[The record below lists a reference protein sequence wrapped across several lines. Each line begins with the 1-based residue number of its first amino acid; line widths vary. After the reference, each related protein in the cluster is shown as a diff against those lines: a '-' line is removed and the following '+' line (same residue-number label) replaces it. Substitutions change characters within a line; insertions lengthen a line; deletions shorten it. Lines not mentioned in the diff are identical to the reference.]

1 MRSLAIVGVAFIF
14 CLIFFATEGSSEEY
28 KFDNL
33 TVSKDETISF
43 NDDTI
48 WVQGDILVDGNLS
61 ITNCS
66 VNINLT
72 LDSTISEIRVN
83 STGLLSLYNA
93 TITTSAHE
101 RTDNETIIS
110 PYTIVVDAGNLNI
123 SNSIID
129 YGMLW
134 LVEGAVNIDKLELNG
149 FGMINYGI
157 FSENTNLNANQVH
170 IQNYTLGFRSIG
182 EIPILESV
190 TYYNCTSHMTQEW
203 WVTFSPIEESTDL
216 PISGFEIRQWDSD
229 DSMVGTWYWAKE
241 FEINSQGQK
250 VEHLAKFSSYLNLY
264 FSYIED
270 EWEQQI
276 TKNTDIVREY
286 DMNHTNLSYDSATLF
301 VDDIKLSDA
310 SLIVPKWSIINIS
323 VVVSNPTDLNFNNL
337 YLDLEVNN
345 QQAFARTSFKLFAN
359 TLLRI
364 NVTWIAS
371 LEGPLSLKISTN
383 LINLSG
389 NLSDIDIS
397 LSKFIEIEETISV
410 EEKSNSWAALFA
422 IIIILC
428 LCSYV
433 IYNDIEADDEI
444 KIIDSSKSD
453 TDVKVSD
460 DSMDDDEENIL
471 DNTEEE

>member
-1 MRSLAIVGVAFIF
+1 
-14 CLIFFATEGSSEEY
+14 
-28 KFDNL
+28 
-33 TVSKDETISF
+33 
-43 NDDTI
+43 
-48 WVQGDILVDGNLS
+48 
-61 ITNCS
+61 
-66 VNINLT
+66 
-72 LDSTISEIRVN
+72 
-83 STGLLSLYNA
+83 
-93 TITTSAHE
+93 
-101 RTDNETIIS
+101 
-110 PYTIVVDAGNLNI
+110 
-123 SNSIID
+123 
-129 YGMLW
+129 
-134 LVEGAVNIDKLELNG
+134 
-149 FGMINYGI
+149 
-157 FSENTNLNANQVH
+157 
-170 IQNYTLGFRSIG
+170 
-182 EIPILESV
+182 
-190 TYYNCTSHMTQEW
+190 MTQEW

-301 VDDIKLSDA
+301 VDDIQLSDA

-389 NLSDIDIS
+389 NVSDIDIS

-444 KIIDSSKSD
+444 NFIDSSKSD

-460 DSMDDDEENIL
+460 DSMDDEEKIL

>member
-1 MRSLAIVGVAFIF
+1 
-14 CLIFFATEGSSEEY
+14 
-28 KFDNL
+28 
-33 TVSKDETISF
+33 
-43 NDDTI
+43 
-48 WVQGDILVDGNLS
+48 
-61 ITNCS
+61 
-66 VNINLT
+66 
-72 LDSTISEIRVN
+72 
-83 STGLLSLYNA
+83 
-93 TITTSAHE
+93 
-101 RTDNETIIS
+101 
-110 PYTIVVDAGNLNI
+110 
-123 SNSIID
+123 
-129 YGMLW
+129 
-134 LVEGAVNIDKLELNG
+134 
-149 FGMINYGI
+149 
-157 FSENTNLNANQVH
+157 
-170 IQNYTLGFRSIG
+170 
-182 EIPILESV
+182 
-190 TYYNCTSHMTQEW
+190 
-203 WVTFSPIEESTDL
+203 
-216 PISGFEIRQWDSD
+216 
-229 DSMVGTWYWAKE
+229 MVGTWYWAKE

-301 VDDIKLSDA
+301 VDDIQLSDA

-337 YLDLEVNN
+337 YLDLQVNN

-389 NLSDIDIS
+389 NVSDIDIS